1 MKQLKDTLNL
11 PSTKFS
17 MKANLAQKEPSL
29 LDYWKNLNLYQL
41 IQEKNKDKPLFNLHD
56 GPPYANGPIHLGHT
70 VNKILK
76 DIIVKTKNLSGFYAP
91 YVPGWDCHGL
101 PIELNVEKKYGKP
114 NKDISVEEFR
124 LRCREYANQQ
134 IAIQKKD
141 FVRLGVLGDWEN
153 PYKSM
158 DYKFEANIVRALG
171 KIIEAGHLSR
181 GFKPVY
187 WCENCLSALA
197 EAEVEYLEKEST
209 AIDLLFPI
217 ESEGIES
224 LFGTKL
230 TSEAFIATWTTTPW
244 TLPGNKAMSINP
256 DFDYD
261 LIEIE
266 INSSKKSLVVS
277 SKLLQKTLERYELG
291 KFNSLGQVKGKYL
304 VGLKCKHPFLDQES
318 LIISSSHVTDEI
330 GTGFVHT
337 APAHGLE
344 DYEACRDYDFDN
356 SSLVQADG
364 KFLEGVP
371 YVGGKKISEA
381 NQVVMDTLN
390 SKNLLMSKNK
400 YRHSFPH
407 CWRHKTPLFF
417 RATPQWFISMDKNDL
432 LDNCLK
438 KIDEINWLPEWGK
451 SRINSMLSDRPDWCI
466 SRQRHW
472 GAPIPL
478 FVNKETGK
486 LHKDTLKIIEKV
498 AEKIEKSGAESWFL
512 SDPVDFL
519 GAEANEY
526 EKITDTLDVWFDS
539 GVTHFCAPDQQNK
552 GGTPADLYLEGSDQ
566 HRGWFQSSLLT
577 GLAIKEQ
584 SPYRNVLT
592 HGFVVDAD
600 GRKMSKSL
608 GNVISP
614 QSVWNKKGADILRAW
629 TASTDFRNE
638 MNFSEESLERTS
650 DAYRRIR
657 NTLRFLMGNLNDFDF
672 KKDKVTAN
680 EYTELDKWITLKAKN
695 LQEEV
700 IKDYENFEIHL
711 AFQKVL
717 NFCTNELGGFYLD
730 IIKDRLYTS
739 KKEGVARR
747 SAQSSMYQVYSSLL
761 TLISPILSFTAEEA
775 YLENNGEGSSI
786 FLSSWFDGWEEFDQ
800 RIEDD
805 LWEQLVSLKNNV
817 NKEIEEKR
825 NLGKLGSS
833 LEAKVSL
840 KCNDKSFMQLNDLK
854 NELKF
859 LFISSDVELLLDDRV
874 AHPQNDAIK
883 IDVSKSD
890 NSKCDRCW
898 HFVDNLIP
906 YQDEKICSRCNE
918 NIKGSGEIRLFF

>member
-224 LFGTKL
+224 LFDTKL

-519 GAEANEY
+519 GSEANEY

-552 GGTPADLYLEGSDQ
+552 GGPPADLYLEGSDQ

-638 MNFSEESLERTS
+638 MNFSEESLERIS

-680 EYTELDKWITLKAKN
+680 DYTELDKWITLKAKN

-906 YQDEKICSRCNE
+906 YQDEKICSRCDE

>member
-41 IQEKNKDKPLFNLHD
+41 IKEKNKDKPLFNLHD

-124 LRCREYANQQ
+124 IRCREYANQQ

-217 ESEGIES
+217 ESEDIES
-224 LFGTKL
+224 LFDTKL

-304 VGLKCKHPFLDQES
+304 VGLKCKHPFLNQES

-432 LDNCLK
+432 LNNCLK

-512 SDPVDFL
+512 SDSVDFL

-577 GLAIKEQ
+577 GLAIKDQ

-672 KKDKVTAN
+672 KKDKVASN
-680 EYTELDKWITLKAKN
+680 DYTELDKWITLKAKN

-874 AHPQNDAIK
+874 ADPQNDAIK

-906 YQDEKICSRCNE
+906 YQDEKICSRCDE

>member
-1 MKQLKDTLNL
+1 M
-11 PSTKFS
+11 
-17 MKANLAQKEPSL
+17 
-29 LDYWKNLNLYQL
+29 
-41 IQEKNKDKPLFNLHD
+41 
-56 GPPYANGPIHLGHT
+56 
-70 VNKILK
+70 
-76 DIIVKTKNLSGFYAP
+76 
-91 YVPGWDCHGL
+91 
-101 PIELNVEKKYGKP
+101 
-114 NKDISVEEFR
+114 
-124 LRCREYANQQ
+124 
-134 IAIQKKD
+134 
-141 FVRLGVLGDWEN
+141 
-153 PYKSM
+153 
-158 DYKFEANIVRALG
+158 
-171 KIIEAGHLSR
+171 
-181 GFKPVY
+181 
-187 WCENCLSALA
+187 
-197 EAEVEYLEKEST
+197 
-209 AIDLLFPI
+209 
-217 ESEGIES
+217 
-224 LFGTKL
+224 
-230 TSEAFIATWTTTPW
+230 
-244 TLPGNKAMSINP
+244 
-256 DFDYD
+256 
-261 LIEIE
+261 
-266 INSSKKSLVVS
+266 
-277 SKLLQKTLERYELG
+277 
-291 KFNSLGQVKGKYL
+291 
-304 VGLKCKHPFLDQES
+304 
-318 LIISSSHVTDEI
+318 
-330 GTGFVHT
+330 
-337 APAHGLE
+337 
-344 DYEACRDYDFDN
+344 
-356 SSLVQADG
+356 
-364 KFLEGVP
+364 
-371 YVGGKKISEA
+371 
-381 NQVVMDTLN
+381 
-390 SKNLLMSKNK
+390 
-400 YRHSFPH
+400 
-407 CWRHKTPLFF
+407 
-417 RATPQWFISMDKNDL
+417 
-432 LDNCLK
+432 
-438 KIDEINWLPEWGK
+438 
-451 SRINSMLSDRPDWCI
+451 
-466 SRQRHW
+466 
-472 GAPIPL
+472 
-478 FVNKETGK
+478 
-486 LHKDTLKIIEKV
+486 
-498 AEKIEKSGAESWFL
+498 
-512 SDPVDFL
+512 
-519 GAEANEY
+519 
-526 EKITDTLDVWFDS
+526 
-539 GVTHFCAPDQQNK
+539 
-552 GGTPADLYLEGSDQ
+552 
-566 HRGWFQSSLLT
+566 T

-672 KKDKVTAN
+672 KKDKVASN
-680 EYTELDKWITLKAKN
+680 DYTELDKWITLKAKN

-775 YLENNGEGSSI
+775 YLEKNGEGSSI

-874 AHPQNDAIK
+874 ADPQNDAIK

-906 YQDEKICSRCNE
+906 YQDEKICSRCDE

>member
-17 MKANLAQKEPSL
+17 MKANLAQKEPSM

-101 PIELNVEKKYGKP
+101 PIELNVEQKHGKP

-217 ESEGIES
+217 ESEVIES

-230 TSEAFIATWTTTPW
+230 TSEVFIATWTTTPW

-277 SKLLQKTLERYELG
+277 SNLLEKTLERYKLE
-291 KFNSLGQVKGKYL
+291 KFNSLGQVKGKEL
-304 VGLKCKHPFLDQES
+304 VGLNCKHPFLDQES

-381 NQVVMDTLN
+381 NQVVVDTLN
-390 SKNLLMSKNK
+390 SKNLQVLEKDSIG
-400 YRHSFPH
+400 YQ
-407 CWRHKTPLFF
+407 CTPC
-417 RATPQWFISMDKNDL
+417 S
-432 LDNCLK
+432 
-438 KIDEINWLPEWGK
+438 
-451 SRINSMLSDRPDWCI
+451 
-466 SRQRHW
+466 H
-472 GAPIPL
+472 
-478 FVNKETGK
+478 
-486 LHKDTLKIIEKV
+486 H
-498 AEKIEKSGAESWFL
+498 KSGNRQ
-512 SDPVDFL
+512 
-519 GAEANEY
+519 GAE
-526 EKITDTLDVWFDS
+526 
-539 GVTHFCAPDQQNK
+539 
-552 GGTPADLYLEGSDQ
+552 
-566 HRGWFQSSLLT
+566 
-577 GLAIKEQ
+577 
-584 SPYRNVLT
+584 
-592 HGFVVDAD
+592 
-600 GRKMSKSL
+600 
-608 GNVISP
+608 
-614 QSVWNKKGADILRAW
+614 
-629 TASTDFRNE
+629 
-638 MNFSEESLERTS
+638 
-650 DAYRRIR
+650 
-657 NTLRFLMGNLNDFDF
+657 
-672 KKDKVTAN
+672 
-680 EYTELDKWITLKAKN
+680 
-695 LQEEV
+695 
-700 IKDYENFEIHL
+700 
-711 AFQKVL
+711 
-717 NFCTNELGGFYLD
+717 
-730 IIKDRLYTS
+730 
-739 KKEGVARR
+739 
-747 SAQSSMYQVYSSLL
+747 
-761 TLISPILSFTAEEA
+761 
-775 YLENNGEGSSI
+775 
-786 FLSSWFDGWEEFDQ
+786 
-800 RIEDD
+800 
-805 LWEQLVSLKNNV
+805 
-817 NKEIEEKR
+817 
-825 NLGKLGSS
+825 
-833 LEAKVSL
+833 
-840 KCNDKSFMQLNDLK
+840 
-854 NELKF
+854 
-859 LFISSDVELLLDDRV
+859 
-874 AHPQNDAIK
+874 
-883 IDVSKSD
+883 
-890 NSKCDRCW
+890 
-898 HFVDNLIP
+898 
-906 YQDEKICSRCNE
+906 
-918 NIKGSGEIRLFF
+918 

>member
-17 MKANLAQKEPSL
+17 MKANLAQKEPSM

-124 LRCREYANQQ
+124 IRCREYANQQ

-217 ESEGIES
+217 ESEDIES
-224 LFGTKL
+224 LFDTKL

-304 VGLKCKHPFLDQES
+304 VGLKCKHPFLNQES

-432 LDNCLK
+432 LDSCLK

-577 GLAIKEQ
+577 GLAIKDQ

-680 EYTELDKWITLKAKN
+680 DYTELDKWITLKAKN

-874 AHPQNDAIK
+874 ADPQNDAIK

-906 YQDEKICSRCNE
+906 YQDEKICSRCDE

>member
-17 MKANLAQKEPSL
+17 MKANLAQKEPSM

-124 LRCREYANQQ
+124 IRCREYANQQ

-217 ESEGIES
+217 ESEDIES
-224 LFGTKL
+224 LFDTKL

-364 KFLEGVP
+364 KFSEGVP

-432 LDNCLK
+432 LNNCLK

-466 SRQRHW
+466 SSQRH
-472 GAPIPL
+472 
-478 FVNKETGK
+478 
-486 LHKDTLKIIEKV
+486 
-498 AEKIEKSGAESWFL
+498 L
-512 SDPVDFL
+512 SDSVDFL

-552 GGTPADLYLEGSDQ
+552 EGAPADLYLEGSDQ

-577 GLAIKEQ
+577 GLAIKDQ

-672 KKDKVTAN
+672 KKDKVASN
-680 EYTELDKWITLKAKN
+680 DYTELDKWITLKAKN

-775 YLENNGEGSSI
+775 YLEKNGEGSSI

-874 AHPQNDAIK
+874 ADPQNDAIK

-906 YQDEKICSRCNE
+906 YQDEKICSRCDE

>member
-224 LFGTKL
+224 LFDTKL

-277 SKLLQKTLERYELG
+277 SKLLQKTLERYELR

-356 SSLVQADG
+356 SSLVQSDG

-472 GAPIPL
+472 GAPITL

-552 GGTPADLYLEGSDQ
+552 EGTPADLYLEGSDQ

-638 MNFSEESLERTS
+638 MNFSEESLERIS

-680 EYTELDKWITLKAKN
+680 DYTELDKWITLKAKN

-805 LWEQLVSLKNNV
+805 LWEQLVSLRNNV

-906 YQDEKICSRCNE
+906 YQDEKICSRCDE

>member
-17 MKANLAQKEPSL
+17 MKANLAQKEPSM

-124 LRCREYANQQ
+124 IRCREYANQQ

-217 ESEGIES
+217 ESEDIES
-224 LFGTKL
+224 LFDTKL

-304 VGLKCKHPFLDQES
+304 VGLKCKHPFLNQES

-512 SDPVDFL
+512 SDSVDFL

-552 GGTPADLYLEGSDQ
+552 EGTPADLYLEGSDQ

-577 GLAIKEQ
+577 GLAIKDQ

-672 KKDKVTAN
+672 KKDKVASN
-680 EYTELDKWITLKAKN
+680 DYTELDKWITLKAKN

-874 AHPQNDAIK
+874 ADPQNDAIK

-906 YQDEKICSRCNE
+906 YQDEKICSRCDE

>member
-124 LRCREYANQQ
+124 IRCREYANQQ

-224 LFGTKL
+224 LFDTKL

-304 VGLKCKHPFLDQES
+304 VGLKCKHPFLNQES

-364 KFLEGVP
+364 KFSEGVP

-407 CWRHKTPLFF
+407 CWRHKNPLFF

-432 LDNCLK
+432 LDSCLK

-512 SDPVDFL
+512 SDSVDFL

-577 GLAIKEQ
+577 GLAIKDQ

-638 MNFSEESLERTS
+638 MNFSEESLERTT

-672 KKDKVTAN
+672 KKDKVASN
-680 EYTELDKWITLKAKN
+680 DYTELDKWITLKAKN

-874 AHPQNDAIK
+874 ADPQNDAIK

-906 YQDEKICSRCNE
+906 YQDEKICSRCDE

>member
-17 MKANLAQKEPSL
+17 MKANLAQKEPGL

-124 LRCREYANQQ
+124 IRCREYANQQ

-217 ESEGIES
+217 ESEDIES
-224 LFGTKL
+224 LFDTKL

-304 VGLKCKHPFLDQES
+304 VGLKCKHPFLNQES

-432 LDNCLK
+432 LNNCLK

-552 GGTPADLYLEGSDQ
+552 EGAPADLYLEGSDQ

-577 GLAIKEQ
+577 GLAIKDQ

-680 EYTELDKWITLKAKN
+680 DYTELDKWITLKAKN

-874 AHPQNDAIK
+874 ADPQNDAIK

-906 YQDEKICSRCNE
+906 YQDEKICSRCDE

>member
-41 IQEKNKDKPLFNLHD
+41 IKEKNKDKPLFNLHD

-217 ESEGIES
+217 ESEDIES
-224 LFGTKL
+224 LFDTKL

-304 VGLKCKHPFLDQES
+304 VGLKCKHPFLNQES

-432 LDNCLK
+432 LNNCLK

-512 SDPVDFL
+512 SDSVDFL

-552 GGTPADLYLEGSDQ
+552 EGAPADLYLEGSDQ

-638 MNFSEESLERTS
+638 MNFSEESLERTT

-672 KKDKVTAN
+672 KKDKVASN
-680 EYTELDKWITLKAKN
+680 DYTELDKWITLKAKN

-775 YLENNGEGSSI
+775 YLEKNGEGSSI

-874 AHPQNDAIK
+874 ADPQNDAIK

-906 YQDEKICSRCNE
+906 YQDEKICSRCDE

>member
-17 MKANLAQKEPSL
+17 MKANLAQKEPSM

-76 DIIVKTKNLSGFYAP
+76 DIIVKTKNLSGFCAP

-217 ESEGIES
+217 ESEDIES
-224 LFGTKL
+224 LFDTKL

-304 VGLKCKHPFLDQES
+304 VGLKCKHPFLNQES

-438 KIDEINWLPEWGK
+438 KIDEINWLPELGK

-512 SDPVDFL
+512 SDSVDFL

-552 GGTPADLYLEGSDQ
+552 EGAPADLYLEGSDQ

-577 GLAIKEQ
+577 GLAIKDQ

-672 KKDKVTAN
+672 KKDKVASN
-680 EYTELDKWITLKAKN
+680 DYTELDKWITLKAKN

-874 AHPQNDAIK
+874 ADPQNDAIK

-906 YQDEKICSRCNE
+906 YQDEKICSRCDE

>member
-1 MKQLKDTLNL
+1 
-11 PSTKFS
+11 
-17 MKANLAQKEPSL
+17 
-29 LDYWKNLNLYQL
+29 
-41 IQEKNKDKPLFNLHD
+41 
-56 GPPYANGPIHLGHT
+56 
-70 VNKILK
+70 
-76 DIIVKTKNLSGFYAP
+76 
-91 YVPGWDCHGL
+91 
-101 PIELNVEKKYGKP
+101 
-114 NKDISVEEFR
+114 
-124 LRCREYANQQ
+124 
-134 IAIQKKD
+134 
-141 FVRLGVLGDWEN
+141 
-153 PYKSM
+153 
-158 DYKFEANIVRALG
+158 
-171 KIIEAGHLSR
+171 
-181 GFKPVY
+181 
-187 WCENCLSALA
+187 
-197 EAEVEYLEKEST
+197 
-209 AIDLLFPI
+209 
-217 ESEGIES
+217 
-224 LFGTKL
+224 
-230 TSEAFIATWTTTPW
+230 
-244 TLPGNKAMSINP
+244 
-256 DFDYD
+256 
-261 LIEIE
+261 
-266 INSSKKSLVVS
+266 
-277 SKLLQKTLERYELG
+277 
-291 KFNSLGQVKGKYL
+291 
-304 VGLKCKHPFLDQES
+304 
-318 LIISSSHVTDEI
+318 
-330 GTGFVHT
+330 
-337 APAHGLE
+337 
-344 DYEACRDYDFDN
+344 
-356 SSLVQADG
+356 
-364 KFLEGVP
+364 
-371 YVGGKKISEA
+371 
-381 NQVVMDTLN
+381 MDTLN

>member
-17 MKANLAQKEPSL
+17 MKANLAQKEPSM

-124 LRCREYANQQ
+124 IRCREYANQQ

-217 ESEGIES
+217 ESEDIES
-224 LFGTKL
+224 LFDTKL

-277 SKLLQKTLERYELG
+277 SNLLEKTLERYKLE
-291 KFNSLGQVKGKYL
+291 KFNSLGQVKGKEL
-304 VGLKCKHPFLDQES
+304 VGLNCKHPFLAQES

-432 LDNCLK
+432 LDSCLK

-552 GGTPADLYLEGSDQ
+552 EGAPADLYLEGSDQ

-577 GLAIKEQ
+577 GLAIKDQ

-638 MNFSEESLERTS
+638 MNFSEESLERTT

-672 KKDKVTAN
+672 KKDKVASN
-680 EYTELDKWITLKAKN
+680 DYTELDKWITLKAKN

-874 AHPQNDAIK
+874 AHTQNDAIK

-906 YQDEKICSRCNE
+906 YQDEKICSRCDE

>member
-17 MKANLAQKEPSL
+17 MKANLAQKEPSM

-91 YVPGWDCHGL
+91 YVPGWDCDGL

-217 ESEGIES
+217 ESEDIES
-224 LFGTKL
+224 LFDTKL

-304 VGLKCKHPFLDQES
+304 VGLKCKHPFLNQES

-512 SDPVDFL
+512 SDSVDFL

-552 GGTPADLYLEGSDQ
+552 EGAPADLYLEGSDQ

-577 GLAIKEQ
+577 GLAIKDQ

-672 KKDKVTAN
+672 KKDKVASN
-680 EYTELDKWITLKAKN
+680 DYTELDKWITLKAKN

-775 YLENNGEGSSI
+775 YLEKNGEGSSI

-874 AHPQNDAIK
+874 AHTQNDAIK

-906 YQDEKICSRCNE
+906 YQDEKICSRCDE

>member
-17 MKANLAQKEPSL
+17 MKANLAQKEPSM

-124 LRCREYANQQ
+124 IRCREYANQQ

-217 ESEGIES
+217 ESEDIES
-224 LFGTKL
+224 LFDTKL

-304 VGLKCKHPFLDQES
+304 VGLKCKHPFLNQES

-432 LDNCLK
+432 LNNCLK

-512 SDPVDFL
+512 SDSVDFL

-552 GGTPADLYLEGSDQ
+552 EGAPADLYLEGSDQ

-577 GLAIKEQ
+577 GLAIKDQ

-680 EYTELDKWITLKAKN
+680 DYTELDKWITLKAKN

-874 AHPQNDAIK
+874 ADPQNDAIK

-906 YQDEKICSRCNE
+906 YQDEKICSRCDE

>member
-224 LFGTKL
+224 LFDTKL

-519 GAEANEY
+519 GSEANEY

-638 MNFSEESLERTS
+638 MNFSEESLERIS

-680 EYTELDKWITLKAKN
+680 DYTELDKWITLKAKN

-906 YQDEKICSRCNE
+906 YQDEKICSRCDE

>member
-17 MKANLAQKEPSL
+17 MKANLAQKEPSM

-124 LRCREYANQQ
+124 IRCREYANQQ

-217 ESEGIES
+217 ESEDIES
-224 LFGTKL
+224 LFDTKL

-304 VGLKCKHPFLDQES
+304 VGLKCKHPFLNQES

-432 LDNCLK
+432 LNNCLK

-512 SDPVDFL
+512 SDSVDFL

-552 GGTPADLYLEGSDQ
+552 EGAPADLYLEGSDQ

-577 GLAIKEQ
+577 GLAIKDQ

-672 KKDKVTAN
+672 KKDKVASN
-680 EYTELDKWITLKAKN
+680 DYTELDKWITLKAKN

-874 AHPQNDAIK
+874 ADPQNDAIK

-906 YQDEKICSRCNE
+906 YQDEKICSRCDE

>member
-1 MKQLKDTLNL
+1 VKQLKDTLNL

-224 LFGTKL
+224 LFDTKL

-364 KFLEGVP
+364 KFLDGVP

-381 NQVVMDTLN
+381 NQVVVDTLN

-519 GAEANEY
+519 GSEANEY

-680 EYTELDKWITLKAKN
+680 DYTELDKWITLKAKN

-906 YQDEKICSRCNE
+906 YQDEKICSRCDE

>member
-1 MKQLKDTLNL
+1 MKPLKDTLNL

-17 MKANLAQKEPSL
+17 MKANLAQKEPGL
-29 LDYWKNLNLYQL
+29 LDYWKDLKLYQL

-76 DIIVKTKNLSGFYAP
+76 DIIVKTKNLSGFSAP

-101 PIELNVEKKYGKP
+101 PIELNVEQKHGKP

-217 ESEGIES
+217 DSEALES
-224 LFGTKL
+224 LFDTKL
-230 TSEAFIATWTTTPW
+230 TSESYIATWTTTPW
-244 TLPGNKAMSINP
+244 TLPGNKAMSVNP

-261 LIEIE
+261 LVEIE
-266 INSSKKSLVVS
+266 IHSSKKSLVVS
-277 SKLLQKTLERYELG
+277 SKLLEKTLERYEID
-291 KFNSLGQVKGKYL
+291 KFKSLGQVKGKEL
-304 VGLKCKHPFLDQES
+304 EGLKCKHPFLDQES
-318 LIISSSHVTDEI
+318 LVISSTHVTDEI

-364 KFLEGVP
+364 KFSEDVP
-371 YVGGKKISEA
+371 FVGGKKITEA
-381 NQVVMDTLN
+381 NQVVMDTLE
-390 SKNLLMSKNK
+390 SKNLLMSRNK

-417 RATPQWFISMDKNDL
+417 RATPQWFISMDKNNL
-432 LDNCLK
+432 LDSCLK

-451 SRINSMLSDRPDWCI
+451 SRINSMLSERPDWCI

-478 FVNKETGK
+478 FVNKSSGK
-486 LHKDTLKIIEKV
+486 LHKDSLKIIEKV
-498 AEKIEKSGAESWFL
+498 AEKIEQSGAESWFL
-512 SDPVDFL
+512 SDPIEFL
-519 GAEANEY
+519 GDEADEY

-539 GVTHFCAPDQQNK
+539 GVTHFCAPDQQKND
-552 GGTPADLYLEGSDQ
+552 GNPADLYLEGSDQ

-577 GLAIKEQ
+577 GLAIKKQ

-592 HGFVVDAD
+592 HGFVVDAN

-629 TASTDFRNE
+629 AASTDFRNE
-638 MNFSEESLERTS
+638 MNFSEESLDRTA

-657 NTLRFLMGNLNDFDF
+657 NTLRFLMGNLNDFNF
-672 KKDKVTAN
+672 TKDKVAAG
-680 EYTELDKWITLKAKN
+680 EYAELDKWITLKARN
-695 LQEEV
+695 IQEEV

-711 AFQKVL
+711 AFQKIL

-747 SAQSSMYQVYSSLL
+747 SAQSSMFQIYSSLL

-775 YLENNGEGSSI
+775 YLEKNGEGSSI
-786 FLSSWFDGWEEFDQ
+786 FLSSWFDDWEDFDHK
-800 RIEDD
+800 IEDD
-805 LWEQLVSLKNNV
+805 LWAQLVSLKNNV

-825 NLGKLGSS
+825 NLGEVGSS

-840 KCNDKSFMQLNDLK
+840 QCNDKSFMQLNDFK
-854 NELKF
+854 DELKF
-859 LFISSDVELLLDDRV
+859 LFISSDVELYLDD
-874 AHPQNDAIK
+874 QDADSKNEAVK
-883 IDVSKSD
+883 IDVSKSK

-898 HFVDNLIP
+898 HFVDNLIS
-906 YQDEKICSRCNE
+906 YQDEKICSRCKD
-918 NIKGSGEIRLFF
+918 NIDGSGEIRLFF